1 MNTTYTVMTMHNEE
15 LNIGSI
21 IFTNGYLSTS
31 FINPSTTKPFTEE
44 EIKKLSKAGFTAPEN
59 GIIAI
64 TSHNN
69 ESILWFDKAGAS
81 AITSHQDPLH
91 IEGKNISTS
100 DGTVVATAIS
110 LLKKIDLETA
120 DLTPMHTAYKKEDGG
135 IISAYKTDKIDNT
148 DCNSLVLID
157 GVRFKNA
164 VIEYDCKAELLT
176 DAPESARGFLGVGFR
191 CSDDTSHF
199 EAYYIRTTNGRDCTD
214 PVRKSHGCQY
224 FAYPGYVWHY
234 LREFGYEGYEAQVST
249 IALNEWAHVRI
260 ELIDDTAKYYVDDTL
275 VLTMEHNFFH
285 EPKAGNFGFFMDMGT
300 MAYYKNLYLEIL
312 D

>member
-1 MNTTYTVMTMHNEE
+1 MTMNNKE

-21 IFTNGYLSTS
+21 CFTNNYLSDGV
-31 FINPSTTKPFTEE
+31 INPVTTKPFTNE
-44 EIKKLSKAGFTAPEN
+44 EIQKLPEAGFTAPEN
-59 GIIAI
+59 GWIAI
-64 TSHNN
+64 TSCND
-69 ESILWFDKAGAS
+69 ETILWFDKDGAK
-81 AITSHQDPLH
+81 AITFHQDPLH
-91 IEGKNISTS
+91 IDGKTISTA
-100 DGTVVATAIS
+100 DGTVVATAVS
-110 LLKKIDLETA
+110 TLRKINLETA
-120 DLTPMHTAYKKEDGG
+120 SLTAMHTAYERQEGG

-148 DCNSLVLID
+148 DCNSLVLVD
-157 GVRFKNA
+157 GIRFKNA
-164 VIEYDCKAELLT
+164 IIEYDCKAELLS

-234 LREFGYEGYEAQVST
+234 LREFGYEGYEAPVST

-260 ELIDDTAKYYVDDTL
+260 ELVDKTAKYYVDDNL
-275 VLTMEHNFFH
+275 VLTMNNNFFH
-285 EPKAGNFGFFMDMGT
+285 EPVSGKFGFFMDMGT
-300 MAYYKNLYLEIL
+300 MAYYKNLYLEVL